1 MKLTYVTTACTN
13 EIARIVNNVS
23 VITSAVSLLLSTLWV
38 MAMQVI
44 SNIRAN
50 KRFLSRS
57 ASTSFCSLLKIIF
70 CVFITPYFFFL
81 KIFVYLK
88 ISQVKQVLRCFSRFC
103 DLEFVPCLKLSQL
116 LHLTELKWSTT
127 TTYVHRIS
135 QEDFFFYCLFFF
147 PSFLQFPGLSQR
159 LPSS

>member
-1 MKLTYVTTACTN
+1 MKLAYVNTACTN

-23 VITSAVSLLLSTLWV
+23 VITSAVSLLLSTLWA

-70 CVFITPYFFFL
+70 CVFITPYFFFEDLRLFENL
-81 KIFVYLK
+81 KVKLLYLAK
-88 ISQVKQVLRCFSRFC
+88 
-103 DLEFVPCLKLSQL
+103 
-116 LHLTELKWSTT
+116 
-127 TTYVHRIS
+127 
-135 QEDFFFYCLFFF
+135 FY
-147 PSFLQFPGLSQR
+147 R
-159 LPSS
+159 